1 VSPEEEQS
9 SGQVDREPAATADPR
24 AMKQCP
30 DCAEMVLEA
39 ARKCRYCGYRFDGQQ
54 ASQASEEGL
63 FAHLFRRAPRHLTM
77 IETLE
82 QLGVELDP
90 GERPV
95 GLWLAQVRGVDGYV
109 VLTDARLFFVMSL
122 RHQKAATTAPWQRRL
137 DQLAGAEITTH
148 HWKATLVLQWA
159 DCSLSIDGLARN
171 DLHQL
176 HSALLDRVSS

>member
-1 VSPEEEQS
+1 MSPEEGQP
-9 SGQVDREPAATADPR
+9 SGQVDPEPAATADQR

-39 ARKCRYCGYRFDGQQ
+39 ARKCRYCGYRFDRQK
-54 ASQASEEGL
+54 ASQAPEEGL
-63 FAHLFRRAPRHLTM
+63 FAHLFRREPRHLTM
-77 IETLE
+77 VETLE
-82 QLGVELDP
+82 QLGIELEP

-95 GLWLAQVRGVDGYV
+95 GLWLSQVHSVDGYV
-109 VLTDARLFFVMSL
+109 VLTDARLFFVMTL

-148 HWKATLVLQWA
+148 HRKATLVLHWA

-171 DLHQL
+171 DLHRL
-176 HSALLDRVSS
+176 HSALLDRVPG